1 MICKRLTEV
10 IGLSKKNQA
19 ADISD
24 AVSAIAFD
32 DLGIEQT
39 GVDAPGAAA
48 FVSRLNPSAEMGGQ
62 RVEVESQAIP
72 GEDGKTA
79 SRQLAGDIV
88 DQLMG
93 GYLSAGA
100 DGEGG
105 D

>member
-1 MICKRLTEV
+1 M
-10 IGLSKKNQA
+10 
-19 ADISD
+19 
-24 AVSAIAFD
+24 
-32 DLGIEQT
+32 
-39 GVDAPGAAA
+39 
-48 FVSRLNPSAEMGGQ
+48 SRLNPSAEMGGQ